1 MAANNNPH
9 SLTDQNANSMLPPI
23 LDHQF
28 STTPALRLLV
38 VDHDPEHLRLIQ
50 DMAFQCNYQVT
61 TCFEGS
67 HALNLLR
74 ESSGCFDVVL
84 CDVHMPGIM
93 DDGSRL
99 LDHVLQEF
107 NIPVVM
113 MCATDDESSSAV
125 MEGMKK
131 KGACYNLV
139 KPLSEQDL
147 RNMWQNVVEKT
158 QKEVCYDDDESKGT
172 VNRRKR
178 SLSTER
184 DDHDHDVQSN
194 TPNKKPR
201 FIWTPE
207 RHQMFVD
214 AVLQLGIDKAVP
226 KKILELMDIPDL
238 TRENVAS
245 HLQKYRMH
253 LKQKSEETMQ
263 TNIIGKLNVNREAN
277 KQLCAP
283 LRVQA
288 TTNVPQI
295 PQTLPL
301 HHQYYS
307 SLSVPTVSAAPHAL
321 KFLNSNSFGLINNN
335 GIVGSNMVLNH
346 QNNDYGRYITMN
358 LMQQQQHQQLQSP
371 VQNHYHHR
379 NQSHYYPMMAPQSG
393 DGAAFQGVTRGG
405 SGGCRS
411 DPLVEYN
418 TFSSSSSASLDHYHH
433 QMNNNSV
440 SGSGSI
446 AEILN
451 DGYISSSAP
460 PSSSSSL
467 SPTGFFSRT
476 HHQHNHQQ
484 LPAGDLDDNFWDG
497 LYTL

>member
-9 SLTDQNANSMLPPI
+9 SLTDQNANSMPLLI

-28 STTPALRLLV
+28 STTTALRLLV
-38 VDHDPEHLRLIQ
+38 VDHDLEHLRLIQ
-50 DMAFQCNYQVT
+50 DMAFQCNYQVA

-67 HALNLLR
+67 YALNLLR

-84 CDVHMPGIM
+84 CDFHMPGIM

-147 RNMWQNVVEKT
+147 RNIWQNVVEKT
-158 QKEVCYDDDESKGT
+158 QKEVCYDDDESKET

-178 SLSTER
+178 SLSTES
-184 DDHDHDVQSN
+184 DGHNQDVQPN
-194 TPNKKPR
+194 TPSKKPR
-201 FIWTPE
+201 FVWTEE

-226 KKILELMDIPDL
+226 RKILEWMDIPDL
-238 TRENVAS
+238 RRENVAS

-253 LKQKSEETMQ
+253 LKKKIEETKQ
-263 TNIIGKLNVNREAN
+263 TNSDGKINVNRETN

-288 TTNVPQI
+288 STNIPQI
-295 PQTLPL
+295 TQTLSL

-307 SLSVPTVSAAPHAL
+307 LLSVPKHYPVIMASKCDHRFHHRPQLIVSAVPHAL
-321 KFLNSNSFGLINNN
+321 MKSPTSNSNPFDINND
-335 GIVGSNMVLNH
+335 IVGSNMTLNH
-346 QNNDYGRYITMN
+346 QNNNDYGRYII
-358 LMQQQQHQQLQSP
+358 QQS
-371 VQNHYHHR
+371 NY
-379 NQSHYYPMMAPQSG
+379 NYPMMAPQSW
-393 DGAAFQGVTRGG
+393 DGAAFQGGMRRD
-405 SGGCRS
+405 SGG
-411 DPLVEYN
+411 
-418 TFSSSSSASLDHYHH
+418 FSE
-433 QMNNNSV
+433 
-440 SGSGSI
+440 SGGI
-446 AEILN
+446 ADILK
-451 DGYISSSAP
+451 DGYIP
-460 PSSSSSL
+460 TSSL
-467 SPTGFFSRT
+467 
-476 HHQHNHQQ
+476 
-484 LPAGDLDDNFWDG
+484 DN
-497 LYTL
+497 TKIK

>member
-9 SLTDQNANSMLPPI
+9 SLADQNANSMPPPI

-28 STTPALRLLV
+28 STTTAPRLLV

-113 MCATDDESSSAV
+113 MCATDDESSIAV

-147 RNMWQNVVEKT
+147 MNIWQNVMEKT
-158 QKEVCYDDDESKGT
+158 QKEVFYDDDDESKGT

-184 DDHDHDVQSN
+184 DDHDVQSN

-201 FIWTPE
+201 FIWTQE

-226 KKILELMDIPDL
+226 RKILELMDIPNL

-253 LKQKSEETMQ
+253 LKKKSQETKQ
-263 TNIIGKLNVNREAN
+263 TNSNGKINVNREAN

-288 TTNVPQI
+288 STNIPQI
-295 PQTLPL
+295 TQTLPV

-307 SLSVPTVSAAPHAL
+307 SLLSVPKQDPIIMSSKCDHHFHHQSQPIVSTAPHAL
-321 KFLNSNSFGLINNN
+321 MKFCNSNSNPFGLINKND
-335 GIVGSNMVLNH
+335 IVGSNMALNH
-346 QNNDYGRYITMN
+346 QNNNDYGCYII
-358 LMQQQQHQQLQSP
+358 QQS
-371 VQNHYHHR
+371 NY
-379 NQSHYYPMMAPQSG
+379 NYGMMASQPC
-393 DGAAFQGVTRGG
+393 DGAAFQGGMRGG
-405 SGGCRS
+405 SGSCRNDS
-411 DPLVEYN
+411 LVDYN
-418 TFSSSSSASLDHYHH
+418 AFSSSSSSASLALYHH
-433 QMNNNSV
+433 QMNNSV

-451 DGYISSSAP
+451 DGYIPTSSV
-460 PSSSSSL
+460 
-467 SPTGFFSRT
+467 
-476 HHQHNHQQ
+476 
-484 LPAGDLDDNFWDG
+484 DN
-497 LYTL
+497 TKIK

>member
-9 SLTDQNANSMLPPI
+9 SLTDQNANSMPPPI
-23 LDHQF
+23 LDYQF
-28 STTPALRLLV
+28 STTTALRLLV

-113 MCATDDESSSAV
+113 MCATDDESSIAV

-147 RNMWQNVVEKT
+147 MNIWQNVMEKT
-158 QKEVCYDDDESKGT
+158 QKEVFYDDDDESKGT

-184 DDHDHDVQSN
+184 DDHDVQSN

-201 FIWTPE
+201 FIWTQE

-214 AVLQLGIDKAVP
+214 AVLQLGID
-226 KKILELMDIPDL
+226 
-238 TRENVAS
+238 
-245 HLQKYRMH
+245 
-253 LKQKSEETMQ
+253 
-263 TNIIGKLNVNREAN
+263 
-277 KQLCAP
+277 
-283 LRVQA
+283 
-288 TTNVPQI
+288 
-295 PQTLPL
+295 
-301 HHQYYS
+301 
-307 SLSVPTVSAAPHAL
+307 
-321 KFLNSNSFGLINNN
+321 
-335 GIVGSNMVLNH
+335 
-346 QNNDYGRYITMN
+346 
-358 LMQQQQHQQLQSP
+358 
-371 VQNHYHHR
+371 
-379 NQSHYYPMMAPQSG
+379 
-393 DGAAFQGVTRGG
+393 
-405 SGGCRS
+405 
-411 DPLVEYN
+411 
-418 TFSSSSSASLDHYHH
+418 
-433 QMNNNSV
+433 
-440 SGSGSI
+440 
-446 AEILN
+446 
-451 DGYISSSAP
+451 
-460 PSSSSSL
+460 
-467 SPTGFFSRT
+467 
-476 HHQHNHQQ
+476 
-484 LPAGDLDDNFWDG
+484 
-497 LYTL
+497 